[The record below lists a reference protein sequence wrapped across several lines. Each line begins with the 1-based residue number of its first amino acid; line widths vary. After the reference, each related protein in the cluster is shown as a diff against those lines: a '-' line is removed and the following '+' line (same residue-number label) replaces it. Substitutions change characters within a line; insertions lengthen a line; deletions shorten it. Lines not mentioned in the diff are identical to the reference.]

1 MVQRTTTTGAWTTNR
16 IVALI
21 AGIVFTL
28 VGILGLI
35 FDTTGG
41 SLFGFQVD
49 LVHNLVHLVIGI
61 VGLAAAYTGWP
72 RTYNQVFGVIY
83 IVLGILGL
91 FSGLY
96 FDNKFLGIIA
106 INGADNGLHLV
117 AGIILAAV
125 GFFIHDYAEGRVGT
139 ARTDNDTM
147 TTP

>member
-1 MVQRTTTTGAWTTNR
+1 MVQRTTTTGVWTTNR

-35 FDTTGG
+35 FDTTSG
-41 SLFGFQVD
+41 SLLGFQVD
-49 LVHNLVHLVIGI
+49 FVHNLVHLVIGI
-61 VGLAAAYTGWP
+61 LGLAAAYTGWP

-91 FSGLY
+91 IPALY
-96 FDNKFLGIIA
+96 FSNKFLGIIA

-117 AGIILAAV
+117 AGIVLAAV
-125 GFFIHDYAEGRVGT
+125 GFFVHDAMTRGMGT
-139 ARTDNDTM
+139 RADNDTM

>member
-21 AGIVFTL
+21 AGIIFTV

-41 SLFGFQVD
+41 SLLGFQVD
-49 LVHNLVHLVIGI
+49 LVHNLVHLLIGI
-61 VGLAAAYTGWP
+61 LGLVAAYTGWP

-91 FSGLY
+91 FGGLY
-96 FDNKFLGIIA
+96 FDNKFLGIMV
-106 INGADNGLHLV
+106 INGADNVLHLV
-117 AGIILAAV
+117 AGIVLALV
-125 GFFIHDYAEGRVGT
+125 GFFVHDYANGDVST
-139 ARTDNDTM
+139 TRTDNDTM

>member
-41 SLFGFQVD
+41 NLLGFQVD
-49 LVHNLVHLVIGI
+49 FVHNLVHLVIGI
-61 VGLAAAYTGWP
+61 LGLVAAYTGWP

-91 FSGLY
+91 FGGLY
-96 FDNKFLGIIA
+96 FDNKFLGIMV

-117 AGIILAAV
+117 AGIILAAI
-125 GFFIHDYAEGRVGT
+125 GFFIHDNAGSGIGT